1 MANNYRELYES
12 IDAIL
17 DEEDD
22 EVDVE
27 IKVDNDDEV
36 DVEYEPS
43 DEHEEAEESASP
55 HDLLKEIVGCLAH
68 CTEQLAANEM
78 EDIGSFVEKL
88 KKVRDIL
95 AESEHNEHHED
106 EREEEVVEEDAF
118 TNDSYGAAGM
128 GPRIDKNGKQYYDNP
143 QGQSYAARKGF
154 VGL

>member
-17 DEEDD
+17 DEEEKD
-22 EVDVE
+22 EVEVE
-27 IKVDNDDEV
+27 INVDSDDEV

-68 CTEQLAANEM
+68 CTEKLAANEM
-78 EDIGSFVEKL
+78 DNIDEFVEKL

-95 AESEHNEHHED
+95 GDSDYNDQEES
-106 EREEEVVEEDAF
+106 EEEVVEEDAF
-118 TNDSYGAAGM
+118 TNDSYGTAGM
-128 GPRIDKNGKQYYDNP
+128 GPRIDRNGKQYYENP
-143 QGQSYAARKGF
+143 KGQSYPERKGF